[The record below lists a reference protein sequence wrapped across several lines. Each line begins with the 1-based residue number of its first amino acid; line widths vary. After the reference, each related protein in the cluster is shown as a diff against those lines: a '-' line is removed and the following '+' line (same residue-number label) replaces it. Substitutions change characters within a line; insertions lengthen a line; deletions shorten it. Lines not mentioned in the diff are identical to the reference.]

1 MLIARSFLIE
11 NQMMYLV
18 GLLHF
23 QGLCLLCAVFRENY
37 LSSGNQVSS
46 EFSHFSQFA
55 VCLLIMLWSL
65 QEFTPKMLNTLG
77 SGTLLFLYKP
87 VLFLAGALCHS
98 TRASQT

>member
-1 MLIARSFLIE
+1 MPIARSFLIE
-11 NQMMYLV
+11 NQMMHLV

-23 QGLCLLCAVFRENY
+23 QDLCLLCAVFRENY
-37 LSSGNQVSS
+37 LPSGNQVSP

-55 VCLLIMLWSL
+55 VCLPTLWSL
-65 QEFTPKMLNTLG
+65 QEFTPKMLNALG

-87 VLFLAGALCHS
+87 VPFLAGALCHS